1 VAALEKK
8 WAAELD
14 AALADAA
21 TARAQLTEA
30 VREVEEERRKAGLS
44 KEGARSEAQVV
55 SRERAGLVGSDRSAP
70 HRTLTSALACLSV
83 FVSRV
88 CRRTW
93 SRRAGR

>member
-44 KEGARSEAQVV
+44 KEGARACSDAQVV
-55 SRERAGLVGSDRSAP
+55 PRASRARGDRSV
-70 HRTLTSALACLSV
+70 RTAH
-83 FVSRV
+83 
-88 CRRTW
+88 
-93 SRRAGR
+93 